1 MPRKRSLERGNTLAF
16 FAFASPWI
24 LGFVFL
30 TLIPMLASLFMSFTE
45 WNILSPPIWNG
56 LDNYRTIFTDKLFY
70 KSVQVTLIYTLF
82 SVPLNIVASV
92 FVAMML
98 NTNLRGTRVFRTI
111 FYLPAIISGVVI
123 AILWLWIYNPDYGI
137 INGFLRLLGIEGP
150 QWIYGADWALPSL
163 IIMSLWGI
171 GSNMVLYLAGLQG
184 ISTEFYEA
192 ASIDGA
198 GFWSKFF
205 NITLP
210 GISPVLLFTL
220 LTGIINALQTFTQA
234 FVMTQGG
241 PNNATHF
248 YAYYIYNNA
257 FQWRKMGEAC
267 AQAWIL
273 FIIIFIITLIALK
286 ITRGFIHYDSK
297 EGGEIP

>member
-111 FYLPAIISGVVI
+111 FYLPAII
-123 AILWLWIYNPDYGI
+123 
-137 INGFLRLLGIEGP
+137 
-150 QWIYGADWALPSL
+150 
-163 IIMSLWGI
+163 
-171 GSNMVLYLAGLQG
+171 
-184 ISTEFYEA
+184 
-192 ASIDGA
+192 
-198 GFWSKFF
+198 
-205 NITLP
+205 
-210 GISPVLLFTL
+210 
-220 LTGIINALQTFTQA
+220 
-234 FVMTQGG
+234 
-241 PNNATHF
+241 
-248 YAYYIYNNA
+248 
-257 FQWRKMGEAC
+257 
-267 AQAWIL
+267 
-273 FIIIFIITLIALK
+273 
-286 ITRGFIHYDSK
+286 
-297 EGGEIP
+297 